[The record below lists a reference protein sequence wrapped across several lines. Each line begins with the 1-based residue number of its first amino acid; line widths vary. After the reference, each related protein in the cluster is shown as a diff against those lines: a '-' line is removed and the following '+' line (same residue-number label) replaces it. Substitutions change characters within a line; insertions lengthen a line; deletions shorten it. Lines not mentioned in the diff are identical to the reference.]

1 MRSHLCSKSPA
12 VVFYMDLS
20 GSAGRTG
27 LQGAFRYLNGRC
39 NWEIRIAQHTHELR
53 EALRHQIDGLIYT
66 NVPPHTLLPDVE
78 RLPIPVVFVDIPQ
91 EDRSHHRRIDVTVH
105 NDNAAIG
112 NLAAR
117 HFSSLGHFR
126 NYGFVP
132 SALTTT
138 WSRERGSAFAD
149 AIKRNGQVFKKFDGK
164 DDEALGIWLESL
176 EKPAA
181 VFAAWDN
188 RACEV
193 LQQCKRR
200 HIRIP
205 DQVSLLGVDD
215 DELLCALARPGLSSI
230 RQNHELTCYRAT
242 EELDRQLR
250 KCRGL
255 KSCRISIPPIK
266 VVERASTHPPAPS
279 LILVQNALTY
289 INDNALQGITPNDV
303 AHSVHC
309 SRRLLDLRFEE
320 LQGQTVFSYITQRRL
335 NAVKKRLLDT
345 SRKISEI
352 AMDCGFQNPDVLK
365 NLFRRENGISMTE
378 WRRRHLSSKS
388 DFS

>member
-1 MRSHLCSKSPA
+1 MKNYPHAKSPM

-20 GSAGRTG
+20 GSTGRNG

-39 NWEIRIAQHTHELR
+39 NWRIRIAQNTRELR

-66 NVPPHTLLPDVE
+66 NVQPHTLLPDIE
-78 RLPIPVVFVDIPQ
+78 QLPIPVIFVDIPK
-91 EDRSHHRRIDVTVH
+91 EIRRHHRQIDVTIQ

-117 HFSSLGHFR
+117 HLSSLGRFR
-126 NYGFVP
+126 NFGFVP
-132 SALTTT
+132 STLPTS
-138 WSRERGSAFAD
+138 WSREREIAFAD
-149 AIKRNGQVFKKFDGK
+149 AVKRNGQVFKKFDGK
-164 DDEALGIWLESL
+164 DDEELGNWIRSL

-193 LQQCKRR
+193 LQSCKRH
-200 HIRIP
+200 HIRVP
-205 DQVSLLGVDD
+205 DQISLLSVDD
-215 DELLCALARPGLSSI
+215 DELLCTLVRPGLSSI
-230 RQNHELTCYRAT
+230 RQNHELTCYRAV

-250 KCRGL
+250 KYRGL

-266 VVERASTHPPAPS
+266 VVERASTHPPTPS
-279 LILVQNALTY
+279 LTLVENALTY
-289 INDNALQGITPNDV
+289 INAHVLQGITPDDV
-303 AHSVHC
+303 AKNVHC

-335 NAVKKRLLDT
+335 NAVKRRLLDT

-352 AMDCGFQNPDVLK
+352 AMDCGYQNPDVLK
-365 NLFRRENGISMTE
+365 NLFKRENGISMSE
-378 WRRRHLSSKS
+378 WRKSKKAS
-388 DFS
+388 